1 MRNLYFENSNDN
13 NASHREDDINFGAR
27 PFYKYLS
34 SLRYLLKKEK
44 KTIGF
49 DLVSKKYK
57 QKMKMKKNGIF
68 IRLKNLNQ
76 SKSYMNDFLDGELS
90 EITENISND
99 DDRNN
104 LTVISI
110 LDRDFDK
117 KILVLDRQPRTKEI
131 SIQPNTYAIKKQVE
145 AIKTIMINPL
155 KSHEPILKLFY
166 SYINT
171 DWPNIREEYIDKWFI
186 LKDDKRKGIDEQRKF
201 VKIALNTE
209 DFAFLEGP
217 PGSGKTTVLCE
228 LIAQLI
234 SKKKKILLCASTH
247 VAIDNVLE
255 KISNEKEEMRMEEVM
270 PIRFGNKESISDRI
284 KHWQYEQLYET
295 KRQEFID
302 HLSKS
307 KSDKK
312 SHKIF
317 STVLNQNDDGFKRII
332 IDSAN
337 LICGTPIGIIKHLE
351 DNQQFDVLIVD
362 EASKTLFTE
371 FLVPALHAK
380 RWIIVGDI
388 RQLPPYIDD
397 EESVAKIIEDKMK
410 EYICYKNACIDVF
423 CAIKYKEKSIVCI
436 DENYNESI
444 EIYEKQCKMHNI
456 KIINIDNINN
466 HSIQILEKHDI
477 IIGSIKSIQK
487 LGKIPQNVSMI
498 RCEKNNLGKLKM
510 QISNKIAKKRSDRTW
525 GNEISWRIKRYHEM
539 NLVKNTEYA
548 GNSDK
553 IMEEIES
560 LLPYDDEIRD
570 RLQKHI
576 HDVELA
582 ALPSFLEFIQ
592 HGFKS
597 NKKDYYQTVI
607 TNGMLDEDFSKRH
620 IKLQW
625 QHRMHKEIADFSH
638 KHIYNSESLFTP
650 ESISKERNWNYSKY
664 KFRMIW
670 LDVAYKHE
678 DPEIFKKRNIHNK
691 NISLNK
697 LDEINMNEA
706 KAIINELKEFV
717 TKITTRSDHKPW
729 EIAILTFYR
738 GQEAI
743 IRELLREYTKN
754 TEATRYFNIKLKN
767 IKIELCTVDRF
778 QGHEADLVFLS
789 MVKKH
794 PTGFVKIVN
803 RLNVALTRARYQ
815 CVIVGNNKGY
825 VKDDEKYKSITSILA
840 KEISTNKKMWGDVI
854 DSGL

>member
-1 MRNLYFENSNDN
+1 MRNLYFENSNDSY
-13 NASHREDDINFGAR
+13 ASRREDDINFGAR
-27 PFYKYLS
+27 PFYRYLSNLKYL
-34 SLRYLLKKEK
+34 LRNEK

-49 DLVSKKYK
+49 DLISKKDI
-57 QKMKMKKNGIF
+57 QKIKMKKNGVF
-68 IRLKNLNQ
+68 IRLKNLTR
-76 SKSYMNDFLDGELS
+76 SKSYMDDFLNEELS
-90 EITENISND
+90 EIVENISDDND
-99 DDRNN
+99 KNN
-104 LTVISI
+104 LTAISI
-110 LDRDFDK
+110 LDRNFDK
-117 KILVLDRQPRTKEI
+117 KILVLDRQPRTKKI
-131 SIQPNTYAIKKQVE
+131 SIQPNTHAIKKQLE
-145 AIKTIMINPL
+145 TIKTIMTNPL

-166 SYINT
+166 PYRDTI
-171 DWPNIREEYIDKWFI
+171 WPNIQEEYIEQWFI
-186 LKDDKRKGIDEQRKF
+186 LKDDDRKGIDEQREF
-201 VKIALNTE
+201 VKIALNTK

-234 SKKKKILLCASTH
+234 SRKKKILLCASTH

-255 KISNEKEEMRMEEVM
+255 KISNEKEMMRMEEVM
-270 PIRFGNKESISDRI
+270 PIRFGDKKSISDRI
-284 KHWQYEQLYET
+284 KHWQYEELYET

-302 HLSKS
+302 HLSKT

-317 STVLNQNDDGFKRII
+317 STFLNQNDDDFKRII

-351 DNQQFDVLIVD
+351 TNQQFDVLIVD

-380 RWIIVGDI
+380 RWVIVGDI

-397 EESVAKIIEDKMK
+397 EENIAKIIENKMK

-423 CAIKYKEKSIVCI
+423 CASRYKEKSIVCI
-436 DENYNESI
+436 DENYNKNI
-444 EIYEKQCKMHNI
+444 EIYEKQCKIHNI
-456 KIINIDNINN
+456 KIINIDNVNN
-466 HSIQILEKHDI
+466 RSIQVLEKHDI
-477 IIGSIKSIQK
+477 VIGSIKSIRELK
-487 LGKIPQNVSMI
+487 KIPQNVSMI
-498 RCEKNNLGKLKM
+498 RCAKNNLEKLKM
-510 QISNKIAKKRSDRTW
+510 QISSERIKKRNERTW
-525 GNEISWRIKRYHEM
+525 GNEIAWRIKRHHEM
-539 NLVKNTEYA
+539 NLVKNIKYA
-548 GNSDK
+548 GNSEK

-570 RLQKHI
+570 RLQKQI
-576 HDVELA
+576 HDVGLT

-597 NKKDYYQTVI
+597 DKKDYYQTVI
-607 TNGMLDEDFSKRH
+607 TNGMPSEDFSKRH

-625 QHRMHKEIADFSH
+625 QHRMHKEIADFPH
-638 KHIYNSESLFTP
+638 KHIYNEESLFTP
-650 ESISKERNWNYSKY
+650 ESISKERDWNYSRY

-670 LDVAYKHE
+670 LDVAYKYE
-678 DPEIFKKRNIHNK
+678 NSKMVKKRNSYNK
-691 NISLNK
+691 DILLNK
-697 LDEINMNEA
+697 LDEINMDEA
-706 KAIINELKEFV
+706 KAIITELNEFA
-717 TKITTRSDHKPW
+717 TKITSKPDHKPW

-738 GQEAI
+738 DQETAI
-743 IRELLREYTKN
+743 CKLLREYTKN

-789 MVKKH
+789 MVKKQ

-825 VKDDEKYKSITSILA
+825 VEDNEKYKSIVSVLA
-840 KEISTNKKMWGDVI
+840 NEISTNKKMWD
-854 DSGL
+854 D